1 MVSDCLQQN
10 WRMIQRWIR
19 WSLGGHQWFVV
30 STAALRSVQDEGA
43 QRAHHDEV
51 SGREGGRCH
60 PMSPGCEVS
69 WWAPVSSDSWI
80 FIPHSYGQS
89 FLIHAKYGTVG
100 MIITEHWD
108 PDLYFGILKFISIY
122 FKLVPG
128 TTVPTEGL
136 P

>member
-1 MVSDCLQQN
+1 MACYYVAY
-10 WRMIQRWIR
+10 
-19 WSLGGHQWFVV
+19 SLVLANDH
-30 STAALRSVQDEGA
+30 
-43 QRAHHDEV
+43 
-51 SGREGGRCH
+51 
-60 PMSPGCEVS
+60 
-69 WWAPVSSDSWI
+69 
-80 FIPHSYGQS
+80 
-89 FLIHAKYGTVG
+89 VG